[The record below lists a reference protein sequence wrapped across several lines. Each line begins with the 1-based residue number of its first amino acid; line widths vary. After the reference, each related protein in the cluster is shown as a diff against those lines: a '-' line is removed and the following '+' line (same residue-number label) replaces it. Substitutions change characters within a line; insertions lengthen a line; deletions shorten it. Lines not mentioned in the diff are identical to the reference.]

1 MLRLFHTAD
10 WHLGHHLH
18 GVSRHLEHQQ
28 FLDWLLDELQNKQA
42 DALIV
47 AGDIFD
53 SANPSSAALSQLYG
67 FLVKAKLQQPQL
79 DIVLIGGNH
88 DSASRLDAPSPILN
102 ALGVTV
108 VGGLP
113 LDERGSIAWQRLL
126 VPLTNAAG
134 EIEAWCGAMPFLR
147 NADLPAARDGGR
159 DCSRQS
165 SASPP
170 SMEVRSVAIGREPM
184 RPTPRECANS
194 TEQPGEQDQDPLIAG
209 MKARYAEL
217 FAQLEQQA
225 GNDASLILTGH
236 CYMVNGAVS
245 DLSERKI
252 LGGNQHALPVEL
264 FPENIAYVALGH
276 LHLAQR
282 VGVHEHIRYS
292 GSPIPLSF
300 DETNYLH
307 QVLQVDVRIGQ
318 PVAPAV
324 IKIPRSV
331 QLLRVPNGKDFAA
344 LSEVIGQLENLT
356 LDDLPLEQRPLLEL
370 RIRLEK
376 PEPGLRQQIEGIIAK
391 LPVRLLKISTAYS
404 GSDSSLADIN
414 IEERLEELQPLDVF
428 QRCYQNKYDQDAPE
442 AINALFNEL
451 VESLQGAE

>member
-1 MLRLFHTAD
+1 MLRIFHTAD

-18 GVSRHLEHQQ
+18 GVSRQLEHQQ
-28 FLDWLLDELQNKQA
+28 FLDWLLDELLNKQA

-53 SANPSSAALSQLYG
+53 SANPSSAAQSQLYD
-67 FLVKAKLQQPQL
+67 FLVKARTRLPNL

-88 DSASRLDAPSPILN
+88 DSASRLDAPSPILK

-113 LDERGSIAWQRLL
+113 RDEQGNIEWDRLL

-134 EIEAWCGAMPFLR
+134 EIKAWCGAMPFLR
-147 NADLPAARDGGR
+147 NADLP
-159 DCSRQS
+159 S
-165 SASPP
+165 S
-170 SMEVRSVAIGREPM
+170 V
-184 RPTPRECANS
+184 
-194 TEQPGEQDQDPLIAG
+194 EQDNDPLISG
-209 MKARYAEL
+209 MKTLYAEL
-217 FAQLEQQA
+217 FLQLQQKA
-225 GNDASLILTGH
+225 GNAESLILTGH

-245 DLSERKI
+245 ELSERKI

-264 FPENIAYVALGH
+264 FPDEIAYVALGH

-282 VGVHEHIRYS
+282 VGANEHIRYS

-300 DETNYLH
+300 DETDYSH
-307 QVLQVDVRIGQ
+307 QVVQVDVRAGQ
-318 PVAPAV
+318 PVETVAV
-324 IKIPRSV
+324 KIPRSV
-331 QLLRVPNGKDFAA
+331 ELLRIPNGKDFAV

-356 LDDLPLEQRPLLEL
+356 LDDLPIEQRPLLEL

-376 PEPGLRQQIEGIIAK
+376 PEPGLRQQIEEVIAK

-404 GSDSSLADIN
+404 GSEKSLADLK

-442 AINALFNEL
+442 ALNALFNEL
-451 VESLQGAE
+451 VESQQGTE

>member
-1 MLRLFHTAD
+1 MLRIFHTAD

-28 FLDWLLDELQNKQA
+28 FLDWLLDEMHNKQG

-53 SANPSSAALSQLYG
+53 SANPSSAAQSQLYE
-67 FLVKAKLQQPQL
+67 FLVKARTRLPNL
-79 DIVLIGGNH
+79 NIVLIGGNH

-108 VGGLP
+108 VGGLSR
-113 LDERGSIAWQRLL
+113 DDQGNIDWERLL

-134 EIEAWCGAMPFLR
+134 EIKAWCGAMPFLR
-147 NADLPAARDGGR
+147 NADLPSTAMDGG
-159 DCSRQS
+159 
-165 SASPP
+165 
-170 SMEVRSVAIGREPM
+170 SVAIGMEPM
-184 RPTPRECANS
+184 RL
-194 TEQPGEQDQDPLIAG
+194 GEQDSDPLITG
-209 MKARYAEL
+209 MKTLYAEL
-217 FAQLEQQA
+217 FAQLQQKA
-225 GNDASLILTGH
+225 GNAESLILTGH

-245 DLSERKI
+245 ELSERKI

-264 FPENIAYVALGH
+264 FPDEIAYVALGH

-282 VGVHEHIRYS
+282 VGANEHIRYS

-300 DETNYLH
+300 DESDYSH
-307 QVLQVDVRIGQ
+307 QVVQVEIKAGQ
-318 PVAPAV
+318 PVETASV
-324 IKIPRSV
+324 KIPRSV
-331 QLLRVPNGKDFAA
+331 QLLRIPNGKDFAV
-344 LSEVIGQLENLT
+344 LSEVIGQLENLI

-376 PEPGLRQQIEGIIAK
+376 PEPGLRQQIEEVISK

-404 GSDSSLADIN
+404 GREKSLADVK

-428 QRCYQNKYDQDAPE
+428 QRCYQNKYDRDAPE
-442 AINALFNEL
+442 AISALFNEL
-451 VESLQGAE
+451 VESMQGTE